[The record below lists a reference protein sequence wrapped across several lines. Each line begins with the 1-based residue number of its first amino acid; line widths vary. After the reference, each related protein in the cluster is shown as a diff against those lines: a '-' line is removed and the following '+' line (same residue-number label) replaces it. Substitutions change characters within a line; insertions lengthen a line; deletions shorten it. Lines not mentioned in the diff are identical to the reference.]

1 MSTDTTP
8 TARTRRLAVV
18 AAAALVLS
26 LGITAC
32 GSDGDTKSSGATGTA
47 SAGATAGAGSST
59 AASADV
65 PKASG
70 AITVFAAASLKE
82 SFTELGKKF
91 EAANPGAKVTFNFG
105 GSSSLATSINS
116 GAPADVFA
124 AASPATMKTV
134 SDAGGAVGTPKT
146 FVKNTLTIA
155 VPKGNPK
162 HVAGLK
168 DLSAPGVKVA
178 LCAKEVPCG
187 AAAQTALKAA
197 GVELTP
203 VTLEQDVKGALTK
216 VELGEVDASLVY
228 KTDVKADAAKID
240 GVDFPEA
247 AKAVNDYPIA
257 ALAKAPNKDGAAAFV
272 AYIGSAEAQ
281 QVLTAAGFQAP

>member
-1 MSTDTTP
+1 MSTRTTG
-8 TARTRRLAVV
+8 TTRRVAV
-18 AAAALVLS
+18 AAAATLALS
-26 LGITAC
+26 LGVTAC
-32 GSDGDTKSSGATGTA
+32 GSDSGK
-47 SAGATAGAGSST
+47 SAGATASDAANAATSNAAATGSG
-59 AASADV
+59 V

-82 SFTELGKKF
+82 SFTELGKRF
-91 EAANPGAKVTFNFG
+91 ETANPGSKVTFNFG

-134 SDAGGAVGTPKT
+134 SDAGGASGQPAT

-155 VPKGNPK
+155 VPKGNPR

-168 DLSAPGVKVA
+168 DLTASGVKVA

-197 GVELTP
+197 GLDLTP

-228 KTDVKADAAKID
+228 RTDVQADAAKID

-247 AKAVNDYPIA
+247 AKAVNDYPIT

-272 AYIGSAEAQ
+272 AYVQSPEAT

>member
-1 MSTDTTP
+1 MSSIRRR
-8 TARTRRLAVV
+8 TAL
-18 AAAALVLS
+18 AAASVLALAAGL
-26 LGITAC
+26 TAC
-32 GSDGDTKSSGATGTA
+32 GSDAATPAASS
-47 SAGATAGAGSST
+47 SPAGAGSS
-59 AASADV
+59 AAA
-65 PKASG
+65 PKATG

-91 EAANPGAKVTFNFG
+91 ETANPGTKVTFNFA
-105 GSSSLATSINS
+105 GSSALAQSINS

-134 SDAGGAVGTPKT
+134 VDARGAETSKV
-146 FVKNTLTIA
+146 FVRNTLAIA

-162 HVAGLK
+162 HISGLA
-168 DLSAPGVKVA
+168 DLTGVKVA

-187 AAAQTALKAA
+187 SAAVTALAA
-197 GVELTP
+197 GGVNLTP

-228 KTDVKADAAKID
+228 RTDVRADTAKID

-257 ALAKAPNKDGAAAFV
+257 ALTKAPNASAAAAFV
-272 AYIGSAEAQ
+272 AYIQSDEAK
-281 QVLTAAGFQAP
+281 QVLTAAGFQTP